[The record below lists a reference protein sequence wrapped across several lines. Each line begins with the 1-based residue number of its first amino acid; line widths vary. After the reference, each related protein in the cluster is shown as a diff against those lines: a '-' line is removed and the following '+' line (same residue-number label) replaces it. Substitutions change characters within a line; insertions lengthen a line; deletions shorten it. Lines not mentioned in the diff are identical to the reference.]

1 MEFRKIIF
9 VLFLIAILFYGFFA
23 ARGVMFA
30 PKLKVISPKNYSTLS
45 STKVSISGITNPSL
59 TLWIGGKSVQS
70 DESGFFEEV
79 LYVYPGYNEIGIKV
93 QNKFGRESKKILK
106 LTVE

>member
-9 VLFLIAILFYGFFA
+9 FLFVAAVIFYGLFA
-23 ARGVMFA
+23 ARGVMFP
-30 PKLKVISPKNYSTLS
+30 PKLKVLSPKNYSTLN
-45 STKVSISGITNPSL
+45 STKVTVSGITNPSL
-59 TLWIGGKSVQS
+59 TLWVGGRTVQS

-79 LYVYPGYNEIGIKV
+79 LYVHPGYNEIGIKV

-106 LTVE
+106 LAVE